1 LANDFIKM
9 ELLKAYWQ
17 QSKSP
22 FYSLL
27 FTIPMLITYEL
38 MIFSFNHS
46 DIIGLRNGAD
56 ILFRQFFGMFN
67 VYGFYLVGFL
77 VLTALIISYYFHNR
91 QDENRQFHYQ
101 FFILM
106 LLESI
111 VFAFVMFVFVDKI
124 GSVLLSGGS
133 ALEKKEYIVLA
144 LGAGVYEEFIFRVV
158 MISGF
163 SFFLK
168 DILRLHSVTS
178 AVIAVIAAS
187 LIFSLFH
194 YMGSLGDVF
203 EIKSFLIRFIAGI
216 FLSILYVLRGY
227 GITAYTHTFYDLL
240 VILI

>member
-1 LANDFIKM
+1 M
-9 ELLKAYWQ
+9 ELLKAYWR

-27 FTIPMLITYEL
+27 FALPMLIIYEL

-56 ILFRQFFGMFN
+56 ILFRQFFGLFN

-77 VLTALIISYYFHNR
+77 VLTALLISYYFHNR
-91 QDENRQFHYQ
+91 QEENRQFRYQ
-101 FFILM
+101 YFILM

-111 VFAFVMFVFVDKI
+111 VFAFIMFIFVDKI
-124 GSVLLSGGS
+124 GSVLLSKGFTPN
-133 ALEKKEYIVLA
+133 KKELVVLA
-144 LGAGVYEEFIFRVV
+144 LGAGVYEEFIFRVIL
-158 MISGF
+158 ISGF
-163 SFFLK
+163 TFFLK

-178 AVIAVIAAS
+178 AVLSVIAAA

-203 EIKSFLIRFIAGI
+203 EIKSFLIRFMAGI
-216 FLSILYVLRGY
+216 FLSILYVFRGY

>member
-1 LANDFIKM
+1 M
-9 ELLKAYWQ
+9 ELLKAYWR

-27 FTIPMLITYEL
+27 FTLPMLIAYEL
-38 MIFSFNHS
+38 LIFTFNRS

-56 ILFRQFFGMFN
+56 ILFRQFFSLFN

-77 VLTALIISYYFHNR
+77 VLSALLTSYYFHNR
-91 QDENRQFHYQ
+91 QNETRQFQYQ

-111 VFAFVMFVFVDKI
+111 VFAFVMFVFVDKL
-124 GSVLLSGGS
+124 GSVLLSSGS
-133 ALEKKEYIVLA
+133 SSGKKEFVVLA

-158 MISGF
+158 LISGF
-163 SFFLK
+163 TFFLK

-178 AVIAVIAAS
+178 AVVAVIAAA
-187 LIFSLFH
+187 LTFSLFH